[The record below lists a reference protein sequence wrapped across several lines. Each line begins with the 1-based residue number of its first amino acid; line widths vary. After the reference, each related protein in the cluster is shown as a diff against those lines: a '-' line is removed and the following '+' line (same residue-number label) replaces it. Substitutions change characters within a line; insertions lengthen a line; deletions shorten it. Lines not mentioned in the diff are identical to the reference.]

1 MVDPIQTG
9 ATAAIVSIVLGAFK
23 LVENISKKRNGAGS
37 ETQLA
42 LLNQRVESLEKNIE
56 ETHQKLVELLKEF
69 YIFREES
76 RLWRVKYNPRSRRQP
91 DDDHKII

>member
-1 MVDPIQTG
+1 MDPIQTG
-9 ATAAIVSIVLGAFK
+9 TTGLIVAVVLGAFR
-23 LVENISKKRNGAGS
+23 LIENVTKKKNGSQS

-76 RLWRVKYNPRSRRQP
+76 RLWRVKQYSRSGVSQNENNQ
-91 DDDHKII
+91 II

>member
-9 ATAAIVSIVLGAFK
+9 TTGLIVAVVLGAFR
-23 LVENISKKRNGAGS
+23 LIENVTKKKNGSQS

-76 RLWRVKYNPRSRRQP
+76 RLWRVKYNSRSRSFQ
-91 DDDHKII
+91 DEDHKII

>member
-9 ATAAIVSIVLGAFK
+9 TTGLIVAVVLGAFR
-23 LVENISKKRNGAGS
+23 LIENITKKKNGS
-37 ETQLA
+37 QSDTQLA

-56 ETHQKLVELLKEF
+56 ETHKKLVELLKEF

-76 RLWRVKYNPRSRRQP
+76 RLWRVKYNPRARRQP
-91 DDDHKII
+91 DDDHQII